1 MLLTDRRPRI
11 HAREVILKLEESSSA
26 HIRLDGIMNRN
37 EILSSLKQNP
47 EVSVLIVGAGINGIG
62 AFRDLALNG
71 VDVLLVDRAD
81 FCSGASA
88 ASSHRAH
95 GGIRY
100 LENGEFRLVR
110 EAVQE
115 RNRLIQNAPHL
126 VKPLPTTVPMFKVF
140 SGLLDA
146 PLKFMRWLDKPSE
159 RGSIVI
165 KIGLI
170 YYDAFTG
177 RSAQRIMPRHQ
188 FQNRKAS
195 LAHWNKLNPKIIHT
209 ATYYDGAIL
218 QPERLALELI
228 LDAETDNPNARAVNY
243 MSLVGGNH
251 DTLLLRD
258 ELTDTVY
265 DVKPRLV
272 INAAGPWIDFAN
284 RILGLSTHF
293 IGGTKGSHLVL
304 DHPELR
310 KAIGDHEF
318 FFENKD
324 GRIVLIFP
332 LFDRVLVGTSDIEI
346 ENPDEANCTEE
357 EVDYFLE
364 MIARVFPT
372 IKVARENIVYRFSGV
387 RPLAASHEKNTSQI
401 TRGHEIQAVS
411 GDWTGLSF
419 PVYSLVGG
427 RWISF
432 RAFSEQATDKVLGFL
447 GKTRQKDTRALPI
460 GGGRGYP
467 ATPEEIKRK
476 VDGIAAWTAL
486 PVERVQVLFERYGTR
501 VEQVATFISRGS
513 DMPLKSLPSYSR
525 REIGFI
531 AQYEK
536 VIHLD
541 DFLLRRSMLAMLG
554 RLTRE
559 AVAEICEALGE
570 SLNWEGERKKDEAAR
585 SLELLEGR
593 HGVRF

>member
-1 MLLTDRRPRI
+1 MGWKKAAVR
-11 HAREVILKLEESSSA
+11 
-26 HIRLDGIMNRN
+26 IRLDGMMNRN
-37 EILSSLKQNP
+37 EILSSLKQVP

-110 EAVQE
+110 EAVME
-115 RNRLIQNAPHL
+115 RNRLIQNAPHI
-126 VKPLPTTVPMFKVF
+126 VKPLPTTVPTFKIF
-140 SGLLDA
+140 SGLFNA
-146 PLKFMRWLDKPSE
+146 PLKFLRWLDQPSE
-159 RGSIVI
+159 RGSAVV
-165 KIGLI
+165 KIGLMF
-170 YYDAFTG
+170 YDAFAG
-177 RSAQRIMPRHQ
+177 RSAQRTVPRHQ
-188 FQNRKAS
+188 FQNRKDS
-195 LAHWNKLNPKIIHT
+195 LARWNKLNPKIINT

-228 LDAETDNPNARAVNY
+228 LDAEADNPNARAVNY
-243 MSLVGGNH
+243 VSLAGGNH

-265 DVKPRLV
+265 EVKPRLF

-284 RILGLSTHF
+284 RSIGLSTHF

-357 EVDYFLE
+357 EADYFLE
-364 MIARVFPT
+364 MIARVFPSIQVT
-372 IKVARENIVYRFSGV
+372 RENIVYRFSGV
-387 RPLAASHEKNTSQI
+387 RPLAASRAKPTGQI
-401 TRGHEIQAVS
+401 TRDHEIQAVS
-411 GDWTGLSF
+411 GDWTGLNF

-427 RWISF
+427 RWTSF
-432 RAFSEQATDKVLGFL
+432 RAFSEQVADKVLEFL
-447 GKTRQKDTRALPI
+447 GVARQKDTRSLPI

-467 ATPEEIKRK
+467 FSPQEIKRI
-476 VDGIAAWTAL
+476 VDGIAAWTGL
-486 PVERVQVLFERYGTR
+486 PAER
-501 VEQVATFISRGS
+501 ASFIRAIW
-513 DMPLKSLPSYSR
+513 Y
-525 REIGFI
+525 
-531 AQYEK
+531 A
-536 VIHLD
+536 
-541 DFLLRRSMLAMLG
+541 
-554 RLTRE
+554 
-559 AVAEICEALGE
+559 C
-570 SLNWEGERKKDEAAR
+570 
-585 SLELLEGR
+585 
-593 HGVRF
+593 